1 MDESIYKRI
10 GFSNDLLNAV
20 INSEEYES
28 VNSIE
33 LQEVKDIQLDNITST
48 TEFIYNSSII
58 NEE

>member
-1 MDESIYKRI
+1 MDKSIYKRI

-20 INSEEYES
+20 INSKEYES
-28 VNSIE
+28 VNTIE

-48 TEFIYNSSII
+48 TEFIYNSAIL

>member
-48 TEFIYNSSII
+48 TEFIYNSAII

>member
-10 GFSNDLLNAV
+10 GFTNDLLNAV